1 MAKEQKYSVLDLKS
15 QFPSE
20 ESCLEYIFNTLHS
33 KECSCGGRYTLLK
46 GRKQYQCSKCRFQI
60 APMAGSI
67 FEKSSTP
74 LTLWFHAIFI
84 FSNAKSGISAKEM
97 ERQLGV
103 TYKTAWRILKLIRS
117 ALKQKTHLLE
127 GDVEMDET
135 YFGGRFRSGKENR
148 RQKEAIRAKSVII
161 GSIQRKEE
169 ARVQVSPNGK
179 AYTIGTYLKSN
190 ISPSN
195 TRLMTDESNRYDYAA
210 QGYNRLSVNH
220 KNKEFARGDIHT
232 NTIEGFWSHIKRSIS
247 GTHKS
252 VSKRHL
258 QSYVDGFVFH
268 YNNRHNY
275 NDRFSVLLGALLPH

>member
-1 MAKEQKYSVLDLKS
+1 MAKEQKYSVLDLKA
-15 QFPSE
+15 QFPTDE
-20 ESCLEYIFNTLHS
+20 ACLEYIFKTLHS
-33 KECSCGGRYTLLK
+33 KECSCGGEYHLLK
-46 GRKQYQCSKCRFQI
+46 DRKQYQCSKCRYQI
-60 APMAGSI
+60 APMSGTI

-84 FSNAKSGISAKEM
+84 FSNAKSGVSAKEI

-117 ALKQKTHLLE
+117 SLKQKQHLLQ

-148 RQKEAIRAKSVII
+148 LQKQAIAAKSVII

-179 AYTIGTYLKSN
+179 AYTIGGFLKDN
-190 ISPSN
+190 ISPNN
-195 TRLMTDESNRYDYAA
+195 TRLMTDESNRYDIVSMP
-210 QGYNRLSVNH
+210 YNRLSVNH
-220 KNKEFARGDIHT
+220 KKHEFARGDIHT
-232 NTIEGFWSHIKRSIS
+232 NTIEGFWSHIKRSIA

-252 VSKRHL
+252 VSKKHL
-258 QSYVDGFVFH
+258 QSYLDAFVFH
-268 YNNRHNY
+268 YNNRY
-275 NDRFSVLLGALLPH
+275 NDNQCFSSLLGALLS